1 MLMGMDE
8 RPNRIPDAVPK
19 ASSEPLPEISS
30 FLEPFAPLFRRS
42 QSRHSLE
49 RYITGL
55 LTDLDRKNCD
65 TIAAAVAGTS
75 TERLQHLLTDA
86 DWDSRQLD
94 AARVRSLSEKSPQE
108 GGILVLDDTSF
119 PKKGKSSVGVARQYC
134 GALGKRANCQVVVS
148 AHYVA
153 DELQSSRPLHW
164 PVSAQLY
171 LPEGWANDR
180 GRRERAHVP
189 EEVGF
194 RSKPQIALSLVDLSL
209 EWGVPFEV
217 VVADSGYGKYP
228 MFLEG
233 LEERKLP
240 YVSGVESTFGVRR
253 PEEVVA
259 AKEAGAPPYKG
270 RGQPP
275 KERPA
280 PLYTAKEVIESLP
293 EERWQTV
300 VWREGTKGTLSKQM
314 VALRAHRATG
324 SDRHSTTH
332 ERVVTAQEG
341 WLIAERPLRRSEK
354 GEDLPDEEE
363 LKYYYSS
370 LGADVSLERLAAL
383 AKSRWA
389 IEQFYE
395 DAKEECG
402 LGDYQGRR
410 WDGVHRHL
418 ALVMVAYS
426 FLMLHSSVTT
436 AGAESSSSS
445 SEKAFF
451 PLGQA
456 HDAAGHPQAG
466 TGVVAR
472 RSGEVVRRNR
482 QDKDLS
488 SSQKLTK

>member
-1 MLMGMDE
+1 MLVGMDHQ
-8 RPNRIPDAVPK
+8 PHIPDAVPK
-19 ASSEPLPEISS
+19 ASSEPLPEIAQ
-30 FLEPFAPLFRRS
+30 FLKPFAPLFRRS

-49 RYITGL
+49 RYVTGL

-86 DWDSRQLD
+86 DWDSQELD
-94 AARVRSLSEKSPQE
+94 GARVRSLSEKSPE
-108 GGILVLDDTSF
+108 GAILMLDDTSF

-153 DELQSSRPLHW
+153 DELESSRPLHW
-164 PVSAQLY
+164 PVCAQLY
-171 LPEGWANDR
+171 LPESWAKDR

-189 EEVGF
+189 DEVRF
-194 RSKPQIALSLVDLSL
+194 RSKPQIALSLVDLSG

-240 YVSGVESTFGVRR
+240 YVCAVESTFGVRL
-253 PEEVVA
+253 PEEVRA
-259 AKEAGAPPYKG
+259 AKQAGAPPYRG

-280 PLYTAKEVIESLP
+280 PLYTAKEVIGSLP
-293 EERWQTV
+293 QEAWQTV
-300 VWREGTKGTLSKQM
+300 SWREGTKGTLSKQM

-324 SDRHSTTH
+324 SPRRMSTTH
-332 ERVVTAQEG
+332 ERVVTAAEG
-341 WLIAERPLRRSEK
+341 WLIAERPLRSE

-370 LGADVSLERLAAL
+370 LEAGVSLERLAAL

-395 DAKEECG
+395 DAKGECG

-410 WDGVHRHL
+410 WDGLHRHL

-426 FLMLHSSVTT
+426 FLMLHSSIL
-436 AGAESSSSS
+436 GKDP
-445 SEKAFF
+445 SEEEEEAFSPRF
-451 PLGQA
+451 SGQA
-456 HDAAGHPQAG
+456 YDAASDSPAG
-466 TGVVAR
+466 IDVVAGG
-472 RSGEVVRRNR
+472 SGALVHRNR
-482 QDKDLS
+482 EDQDLPS
-488 SSQKLTK
+488 S

>member
-1 MLMGMDE
+1 MLVGMDE
-8 RPNRIPDAVPK
+8 RPNIPNAVPK
-19 ASSEPLPEISS
+19 ASTDPLPEIAE
-30 FLEPFAPLFRRS
+30 FLVPFASLFRRS
-42 QSRHSLE
+42 QSRRSLE
-49 RYITGL
+49 RYVTGL

-65 TIAAAVAGTS
+65 TIAAALAGTS

-86 DWDSRQLD
+86 DWDSKELD
-94 AARVRSLSEKSPQE
+94 GARVRSLSARSPE

-153 DELQSSRPLHW
+153 DEPESSRPLHW
-164 PVSAQLY
+164 PVCAQLY
-171 LPEGWANDR
+171 LPESWAEDR
-180 GRRERAHVP
+180 ERRERAHVP
-189 EEVGF
+189 DEVHF
-194 RSKPQIALSLVDLSL
+194 RSKPQIALSLVDLCG

-240 YVSGVESTFGVRR
+240 YVCGVESTFGVRL
-253 PEEVVA
+253 PEEVRA
-259 AKEAGAPPYKG
+259 AKEVGAPPYKG

-280 PLYTAKEVIESLP
+280 PLYTAKELIGSLP
-293 EERWQTV
+293 EEAWRTV
-300 VWREGTKGTLSKQM
+300 LWREGTKGTLSKQM
-314 VALRAHRATG
+314 VALRVHRATG

-341 WLIAERPLRRSEK
+341 WLIAERPLQSER
-354 GEDLPDEEE
+354 EDPPGEEE

-395 DAKEECG
+395 DAKGECG

-410 WDGVHRHL
+410 WDGLHRHL
-418 ALVMVAYS
+418 ALSMVAYS
-426 FLMLHSSVTT
+426 FLMVHSSVL
-436 AGAESSSSS
+436 GEDPS
-445 SEKAFF
+445 SEEEAFS
-451 PLGQA
+451 PLSGAQA
-456 HDAAGHPQAG
+456 HDAASDSQAG
-466 TGVVAR
+466 TGVVAG
-472 RSGEVVRRNR
+472 RSGALVNRNR
-482 QDKDLS
+482 EDKDLS
-488 SSQKLTK
+488 SS

>member
-1 MLMGMDE
+1 MLVGME
-8 RPNRIPDAVPK
+8 KHTVNIPDAVPK
-19 ASSEPLPEISS
+19 ASSDPLPEIAG
-30 FLEPFAPLFRRS
+30 FLKPFAPLFRRS

-49 RYITGL
+49 RYVTGL

-86 DWDSRQLD
+86 DWDSKELD
-94 AARVRSLSEKSPQE
+94 GARVRSLSEKRPE

-119 PKKGKSSVGVARQYC
+119 PKQGKSSVGVARQYC
-134 GALGKRANCQVVVS
+134 GALGKRANCQVAVS

-153 DELQSSRPLHW
+153 DEPESSRPLHW
-164 PVSAQLY
+164 PVCARLY
-171 LPEGWANDR
+171 LPESWAKDR
-180 GRRERAHVP
+180 ERRERAHVP
-189 EEVGF
+189 EEVRF
-194 RSKPQIALSLVDLSL
+194 RSKPQIALSLVNLCG

-233 LEERKLP
+233 LEDRKLP
-240 YVSGVESTFGVRR
+240 YVCAVESTFGVRL
-253 PEEVVA
+253 PDEVVA
-259 AKEAGAPPYKG
+259 AKEAGAPPYRG

-280 PLYTAKEVIESLP
+280 PLHTAEELIGSLP
-293 EERWQTV
+293 EEAWQTV
-300 VWREGTKGTLSKQM
+300 SWREGTKGTLGKRM

-332 ERVVTAQEG
+332 ERVLTAQEG
-341 WLIAERPLRRSEK
+341 WLIAERPLVRPAE

-370 LGADVSLERLAAL
+370 LEAGVSLERLAAL

-395 DAKEECG
+395 DAKGECG

-410 WDGVHRHL
+410 FDGLHRHL

-426 FLMLHSSVTT
+426 FLMLHSSIL
-436 AGAESSSSS
+436 GKGP
-445 SEKAFF
+445 SEEEAFPPRF
-451 PLGQA
+451 SGQA
-456 HDAAGHPQAG
+456 HDAASDSPAG
-466 TGVVAR
+466 IDVVVGRPGAL
-472 RSGEVVRRNR
+472 VHRNR
-482 QDKDLS
+482 QDKDLPS
-488 SSQKLTK
+488 S

>member
-1 MLMGMDE
+1 MLVGMEDE
-8 RPNRIPDAVPK
+8 RPNRISDAVPK
-19 ASSEPLPEISS
+19 ASTDPLPEIAE
-30 FLEPFAPLFRRS
+30 FLKPFTPLFRRS

-49 RYITGL
+49 RYVTGL

-94 AARVRSLSEKSPQE
+94 GARVRSLSEKSPQ
-108 GGILVLDDTSF
+108 GGILLLDDTSF
-119 PKKGKSSVGVARQYC
+119 PKQGKSSVGVARQYC

-153 DELQSSRPLHW
+153 DEPGSSRPLHW
-164 PVSAQLY
+164 PVCAQLY
-171 LPEGWANDR
+171 LPESWAKDR
-180 GRRERAHVP
+180 QLREKAHIP
-189 EEVGF
+189 DEVHF
-194 RSKPQIALSLVDLSL
+194 WSKPHIALSLVELSR

-217 VVADSGYGKYP
+217 VVADCGYGKYP

-240 YVSGVESTFGVRR
+240 YVCGVESTFGVRL
-253 PEEVVA
+253 PEEVRA
-259 AKEAGAPPYKG
+259 AKEAGAPPYRG

-280 PLYTAKEVIESLP
+280 PLYTAEGVVGSLP
-293 EERWQTV
+293 EEAWQTV

-314 VALRAHRATG
+314 VALRVHRATG

-332 ERVVTAQEG
+332 ERVVTAEEG
-341 WLIAERPLRRSEK
+341 WLIAERPLRRAAE
-354 GEDLPDEEE
+354 EDLPGEED

-370 LGADVSLERLAAL
+370 LAGDVSLERLAAL
-383 AKSRWA
+383 AHSRWA

-395 DAKEECG
+395 DAKGECG

-410 WDGVHRHL
+410 WDGLHRHL

-426 FLMLHSSVTT
+426 FLMLHSSIL
-436 AGAESSSSS
+436 GEDSSS
-445 SEKAFF
+445 SEEAFS
-451 PLGQA
+451 PLQSGQA
-456 HDAAGHPQAG
+456 HDAASDSQAG
-466 TGVVAR
+466 TGVVAGG
-472 RSGEVVRRNR
+472 SGAVVHRNR
-482 QDKDLS
+482 SDKDLS
-488 SSQKLTK
+488 SS

>member
-1 MLMGMDE
+1 MLVGMDHQ
-8 RPNRIPDAVPK
+8 PHIPDAVPK
-19 ASSEPLPEISS
+19 ASSEPLPEIAQ
-30 FLEPFAPLFRRS
+30 FLRPFAPLFRRS

-49 RYITGL
+49 RYVTGL

-86 DWDSRQLD
+86 DWDSQELD
-94 AARVRSLSEKSPQE
+94 GARVRSLSEKSPE
-108 GGILVLDDTSF
+108 GAILVLDDTSF

-148 AHYVA
+148 AEYVA
-153 DELQSSRPLHW
+153 DELESSRPLHW
-164 PVSAQLY
+164 PVCAQLY
-171 LPEGWANDR
+171 LPESWAKDR

-189 EEVGF
+189 DEVRF
-194 RSKPQIALSLVDLSL
+194 RSKPQIALSLVDLSG

-240 YVSGVESTFGVRR
+240 YVCGVESTFGVRL
-253 PEEVVA
+253 PEEVRA
-259 AKEAGAPPYKG
+259 AKEAGAPPYRG

-280 PLYTAKEVIESLP
+280 PLYTAKEVIASLP
-293 EERWQTV
+293 QEAWQTV
-300 VWREGTKGTLSKQM
+300 SWREGTKGTLSKQM
-314 VALRAHRATG
+314 VALRAHRARG
-324 SDRHSTTH
+324 SPRMSTTH
-332 ERVVTAQEG
+332 ERVVTAAEG
-341 WLIAERPLRRSEK
+341 WLIAERLLRSE

-370 LGADVSLERLAAL
+370 LEAGVSLERLAAL

-395 DAKEECG
+395 DAKGECG
-402 LGDYQGRR
+402 LSDYQGRR
-410 WDGVHRHL
+410 WDGLHRHL

-426 FLMLHSSVTT
+426 FLMLHSSIL
-436 AGAESSSSS
+436 GKDL
-445 SEKAFF
+445 SEEEEAFSPRF
-451 PLGQA
+451 SGQA
-456 HDAAGHPQAG
+456 HDAASDSPAG
-466 TGVVAR
+466 TDVVAGG
-472 RSGEVVRRNR
+472 SGALVHRNR
-482 QDKDLS
+482 QDKDLPS
-488 SSQKLTK
+488 S